1 MAFNVYDMLGAI
13 NAAGGISKASKFFV
27 EITPPP
33 IFPVDYNI
41 FFLCENAVLPGVAL
55 GTEEIR
61 MPGYGI
67 AEKRP
72 NNIAFQDMPLTFLN
86 DSNGQ
91 VLTFFHQWMQSIYN
105 FNKSTNPAATAQGL
119 PMNTFAYPKDYYGTI
134 NISHFDD
141 AGEQI
146 IQYTLNEA
154 YPLAI
159 ADIQVDWGLVDQL
172 VRVPVTFAYSYWD
185 SETLDPGYVD
195 YRSEAVYNATQSVA
209 SRVEFQNKLEWEV
222 LNFTDP
228 QIIQNRVNI
237 YAGFLSFL

>member
-33 IFPVDYNI
+33 TLPIDYNI

-67 AEKRP
+67 VEKRP
-72 NNIAFQDMPLTFLN
+72 NNVAFNDVPLTFLN
-86 DSNGQ
+86 DSNGK
-91 VLTFFHQWMQSIYN
+91 VLAFFHQWVQSINN
-105 FNKSTNPAATAQGL
+105 FNKNTNPAGTAKGL
-119 PMNTFAYPKDYYGTI
+119 PMNTFAYPKDYFGTV
-134 NISHFDD
+134 NIAHLDD
-141 AGEQI
+141 SGQQI
-146 IQYTLNEA
+146 INYTLLEA
-154 YPLAI
+154 YPLAVG
-159 ADIQVDWGLVDQL
+159 DIQVDWGLSDQL
-172 VRVPVTFAYSYWD
+172 VRVPVTMTFSYWD

-195 YRSEAVYNATQSVA
+195 YRSEAVYNATQSTA
-209 SRVEFQNKLEWEV
+209 ARVGFENKLEWEV

-228 QIIQNRVNI
+228 QIIQNKVNL